1 MENDARQLSH
11 RHPEYLRRSAFLA
24 EVGRGPIP
32 CVLDTSCVRTGLGIQ
47 LHTGRPPRS
56 ILAAQEGRT
65 RIFIEK
71 ETLDE
76 TWERLDR
83 FADQLRVP
91 VGRLHSMFGNDWLP
105 HISVVSLP
113 ESVRCLDHRAIAV
126 GDLDF
131 GDYPAAA
138 LAALLSPCI
147 LLTGNHHH
155 FAPLGISY
163 SRQFSD
169 ALIAAIDLRAGEYQI
184 QGIIMVPAAPVYA
197 AGAATKWA
205 YGKVGPVALLLLAAV
220 IVSGVFLYR
229 RQPTERRE
237 AIRTVAGRFGEGFME
252 QYAEAQR
259 AVNSAQNQLFACLVP
274 PPDKRS
280 IPSAVLRLLATACD
294 SMSAEQIS
302 EGLPAEVQPSVDT
315 LRRWMQVNKPLL
327 FSEARRGSFR
337 LGNRYS
343 ISIAAVESPSGS

>member
-1 MENDARQLSH
+1 
-11 RHPEYLRRSAFLA
+11 
-24 EVGRGPIP
+24 
-32 CVLDTSCVRTGLGIQ
+32 
-47 LHTGRPPRS
+47 
-56 ILAAQEGRT
+56 
-65 RIFIEK
+65 
-71 ETLDE
+71 
-76 TWERLDR
+76 
-83 FADQLRVP
+83 
-91 VGRLHSMFGNDWLP
+91 MFGNDWLP

-237 AIRTVAGRFGEGFME
+237 AIRIVAGRFGEGFME

-343 ISIAAVESPSGS
+343 ISIAAVDSPSGS

>member
-1 MENDARQLSH
+1 
-11 RHPEYLRRSAFLA
+11 
-24 EVGRGPIP
+24 
-32 CVLDTSCVRTGLGIQ
+32 
-47 LHTGRPPRS
+47 
-56 ILAAQEGRT
+56 
-65 RIFIEK
+65 
-71 ETLDE
+71 
-76 TWERLDR
+76 
-83 FADQLRVP
+83 
-91 VGRLHSMFGNDWLP
+91 MFGNDWLP

-113 ESVRCLDHRAIAV
+113 ESVRCLDRRAIAV

-197 AGAATKWA
+197 VGAATKWA

-315 LRRWMQVNKPLL
+315 LRRWMHVNKPLL

-343 ISIAAVESPSGS
+343 ISIAAVDSPSGS